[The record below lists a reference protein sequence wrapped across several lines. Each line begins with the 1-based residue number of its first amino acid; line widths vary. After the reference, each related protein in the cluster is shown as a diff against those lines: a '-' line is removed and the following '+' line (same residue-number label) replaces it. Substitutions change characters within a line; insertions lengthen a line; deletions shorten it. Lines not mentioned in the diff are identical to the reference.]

1 MTELARL
8 TLIVTAKALTA
19 ATETTAAAVTI
30 LVRMQHLHYIQQ
42 WIMIMKSSVSL
53 T

>member
-1 MTELARL
+1 MKSARL

-19 ATETTAAAVTI
+19 VTETTVTAVTI

-42 WIMIMKSSVSL
+42 
-53 T
+53 